1 MIATKNMMKETV
13 IIVITVIK
21 YIYFS
26 EIFEKLKM
34 ETNESLLERKITP
47 ETSIEKLIRTKI
59 RSNHTSPHSSSLV
72 SPVFSPLE
80 HERCSPMVG
89 LSRNVSKSSDLRSPS
104 IDSSISTKSED
115 RIPKSP
121 HIIPDKENMFRYY
134 ESRTREP
141 NTNERIEKLEKIVE
155 NLTKQITIKDEKI
168 KALEK
173 KNEER
178 DDRSEISEITQE
190 SNYSRKS
197 RHSRTSRS
205 SPVKKKIDKKLT
217 EKYKSDREY
226 FHEEDN
232 KRQETQD
239 EENPEEEEQDEI
251 IFPDFQNMS
260 PEEIRYYRETYYR
273 KFQLIREIYPALGFK
288 APDVQNENL
297 ELIHQ
302 IYCEMIIDIE
312 QLQVAEKLKT
322 VLIMVFAGVELLARY
337 LGFTQF
343 KGFLS
348 LQIKTI
354 GKYYPFIAECAK
366 YLCSKKF
373 KKIPTW
379 IQFGIKMASSFTSF
393 TMLKAVTKGKDN
405 DTMFLELDK
414 FVCPEG
420 SKIKYKEDFIPDVPD
435 RIGELFRVADM
446 DKWVPPVID
455 SFLGD
460 VEQPVQAKPQAK
472 PKEEEEYEDV
482 EF

>member
-1 MIATKNMMKETV
+1 MITMKEVVIIIATT
-13 IIVITVIK
+13 IK

-34 ETNESLLERKITP
+34 ETDESLLEKKKNS
-47 ETSIEKLIRTKI
+47 ETSIESLIKTKI
-59 RSNHTSPHSSSLV
+59 RYNHASPHSSSLI

-80 HERCSPMVG
+80 QDRSSPMVR
-89 LSRNVSKSSDLRSPS
+89 LSRNTSKSSDLRSPS
-104 IDSSISTKSED
+104 VNSSISTRSED
-115 RIPKSP
+115 PIAKSP
-121 HIIPDKENMFRYY
+121 HIIPDEENIFRYY
-134 ESRTREP
+134 NNRSKEP
-141 NTNERIEKLEKIVE
+141 NTYERIEKLEKIVE
-155 NLTKQITIKDEKI
+155 TLTKQLTIKDEKI
-168 KALEK
+168 RSLEK

-190 SNYSRKS
+190 SNYSRRS
-197 RHSRTSRS
+197 RHSRNSRS
-205 SPVKKKIDKKLT
+205 SPLKKKVDKKST

-232 KRQETQD
+232 KKEETPQ
-239 EENPEEEEQDEI
+239 ENPEEEQDEI

-273 KFQLIREIYPALGFK
+273 KFQLIREIYPSLGFK

-297 ELIHQ
+297 ELVHQ

-322 VLIMVFAGVELLARY
+322 VLIMVFAGIELLARY
-337 LGFTQF
+337 FCFTQF

-379 IQFGIKMASSFTSF
+379 IQFGIKMSSSFISF
-393 TMLKAVTKGKDN
+393 TTLKALTKGKEN
-405 DTMFLELDK
+405 ETIFLELDK

-420 SKIKYKEDFIPDVPD
+420 SKIKYKEDFIPDVPE

-460 VEQPVQAKPQAK
+460 VEEPVHAKPQAK